1 MTQPNDLE
9 PRVTKLE
16 IQVRDLNEQVQLS
29 VHDAAAAR
37 VLAGRADRSATEVR
51 GDLRDFRRA
60 VTSNFNAMRED
71 LNDFRRDVDERFDRI
86 DGKFGEVD
94 GKFEMVDRG
103 FAEVRGRLDAAAAG
117 QQLIVDMLNVL
128 IAREGEVGQG

>member
-9 PRVTKLE
+9 PRVTRLE
-16 IQVRDLNEQVQLS
+16 TQVRDLSEQHIS
-29 VHDAAAAR
+29 
-37 VLAGRADRSATEVR
+37 VR
-51 GDLRDFRRA
+51 GELRDFRRA

-71 LNDFRRDVDERFDRI
+71 LNDFRRDVDDRFDKVDQRFDEI
-86 DGKFGEVD
+86 YGKFGEVD

-128 IAREGEVGQG
+128 IAREGEGGQG